1 MRKRTRP
8 KDLVY
13 IAVFFGL
20 YFLHDLLAENLG
32 YQINKGMSF
41 GINLEAVQNWLM
53 MLVLAINLYVF
64 RGKLG
69 MSVLASAALVNIA
82 DRIRFGGVRDYW
94 NFMGLWVNN
103 INDWIIGVGIVILL
117 IEIWKENTR

>member
-1 MRKRTRP
+1 
-8 KDLVY
+8 
-13 IAVFFGL
+13 
-20 YFLHDLLAENLG
+20 
-32 YQINKGMSF
+32 MSF
-41 GINLEAVQNWLM
+41 GVNLEAVQNWLM